1 MQYSWLLVRKAV
13 RFGYT
18 AQISQWS
25 TCIYTSSHALIMA
38 SSVSRMCITA
48 FYSIYFFIRAVFSA
62 VFSLTFLLIDVFP
75 VLLSVANKDSFIHS
89 F

>member
-48 FYSIYFFIRAVFSA
+48 FYSIYFFY
-62 VFSLTFLLIDVFP
+62 
-75 VLLSVANKDSFIHS
+75 
-89 F
+89 